1 MLALRPAL
9 RCARAQSIERSLVQP
24 PRIATRGFATTLRRA
39 EELHKTP
46 LYDFHVKNAA
56 KMVPFA
62 GWSMPLS
69 YGEVGQITAHKH
81 VRSSAGLF
89 DVSHMLQH
97 NFAGPTAQSFLLS
110 LCPSSL
116 ASLAPFSSTLS
127 VILNETGGIID
138 DTIITK
144 HSDEEFYVVTNA
156 GRSTEDK
163 EWIGKQ
169 LDKWNEE
176 QGAEGQVQ
184 WETLDGWGLL
194 ALQGPKAK
202 DVVQGMTDKDLS
214 GIKFGQSTFAELDN
228 GQGGKVKC
236 HLARGGYT
244 GEDGFEISIPPA
256 EAVAIGERIAR
267 HPDVLLIGLGAR
279 DSLRLEAGMCLYGHD
294 LDESVSPVEAGLS
307 WVIGKDRRAE
317 DSTPVFPGKSRI
329 LAELVSGP
337 SRRRVGFEITGAP
350 AREGCKVFDSAGTKQ
365 IGVIT
370 SGIPS
375 PSLGTNI
382 AMGYV
387 ENGQHKK
394 GTAVKVEVRKKLR
407 EAVVRPMPFVPTK
420 YFK

>member
-1 MLALRPAL
+1 MLAVRPAL
-9 RCARAQSIERSLVQP
+9 RCARVAKTSLRPAV
-24 PRIATRGFATTLRRA
+24 ARGFATSFTLA
-39 EELHKTP
+39 EELKKTP
-46 LYDFHVKNAA
+46 LYDFHVQNSA

-69 YGEVGQITAHKH
+69 YGDVGQITAHKH
-81 VRSSAGLF
+81 VRSDAGLF

-97 NFAGPTAQSFLLS
+97 FFTGPTAQAFLLT
-110 LCPSSL
+110 LTPSSL
-116 ASLAPFSSTLS
+116 ASLPPFSSTLS
-127 VILNETGGIID
+127 VLLNPEGGIID

-144 HSDEEFYVVTNA
+144 HADDKFYVVTNA
-156 GRSTEDK
+156 GRAAEDQAWIK
-163 EWIGKQ
+163 ARLDEWNAQHKG
-169 LDKWNEE
+169 EE
-176 QGAEGQVQ
+176 VK
-184 WETLDGWGLL
+184 WETLEGWGLL

-202 DVVQGMTDKDLS
+202 DVVQGLTETDLS
-214 GIKFGQSTFAELDN
+214 QVKFGQSIYAELKTQS
-228 GQGGKVKC
+228 GEKVKC

-244 GEDGFEISIPPA
+244 GEDGFEISIPPSHAA
-256 EAVAIGERIAR
+256 ELTNTIAA
-267 HPDVLLIGLGAR
+267 HSDVLLIGLGAR

-307 WVIGKDRRAE
+307 WVIGKDRRAPDAE
-317 DSTPVFPGKSRI
+317 PAFPGKSRI
-329 LAELVSGP
+329 LEELAKGP
-337 SRRRVGFEITGAP
+337 SRRRVGFEITGSP
-350 AREGCKVFDSAGTKQ
+350 AREGSKVFNAAGDKQ

-382 AMGYV
+382 AMGYI

-407 EAVVRPMPFVPTK
+407 DAVVKPMPFVPTK